1 LVILRTNLLGFFYL
15 KVTGNLKTFI
25 KIMVSLKFHD
35 VSFKEDYIELDVMID
50 LEQLVISIS
59 KGNDKEDDSII
70 FLDRQTAIKLSK
82 ELRKQI
88 ARMPF

>member
-1 LVILRTNLLGFFYL
+1 
-15 KVTGNLKTFI
+15 
-25 KIMVSLKFHD
+25 MVSLKFHD
-35 VSFKEDYIELDVMID
+35 VSFKEDYIELDVIVD
-50 LEQLVISIS
+50 IEQLAISIS

-88 ARMPF
+88 ARIPF

>member
-1 LVILRTNLLGFFYL
+1 
-15 KVTGNLKTFI
+15 
-25 KIMVSLKFHD
+25 MVSLKFHD

-50 LEQLVISIS
+50 LEQLAISIS
-59 KGNDKEDDSII
+59 KGNDKNDDYVI

-88 ARMPF
+88 ARIPF

>member
-1 LVILRTNLLGFFYL
+1 
-15 KVTGNLKTFI
+15 
-25 KIMVSLKFHD
+25 MVSLKFHD

>member
-1 LVILRTNLLGFFYL
+1 
-15 KVTGNLKTFI
+15 
-25 KIMVSLKFHD
+25 MVSLKFHD

-59 KGNDKEDDSII
+59 KGNDKENDSII

>member
-1 LVILRTNLLGFFYL
+1 MAFLRLL
-15 KVTGNLKTFI
+15 KVTGYLKTFI

-50 LEQLVISIS
+50 LEQLAISIS
-59 KGNDKEDDSII
+59 KGNDKNDDYVI

-88 ARMPF
+88 ARIPF

>member
-1 LVILRTNLLGFFYL
+1 
-15 KVTGNLKTFI
+15 
-25 KIMVSLKFHD
+25 MVSLKFHD
-35 VSFKEDYIELDVMID
+35 VSFKEDYIELDVIID